1 LLGGSEVV
9 GNSEVPYSVA
19 DPTTSSNLYDDAILI
34 LCATSAPDN
43 TGQGENPLK
52 SPCPEPVYGFKDQI
66 STYCAKQDP
75 TRSI

>member
-1 LLGGSEVV
+1 MLGG
-9 GNSEVPYSVA
+9 SEVPYSVA

-52 SPCPEPVYGFKDQI
+52 SPCPEPVWLGDVTLLQKNFGPALL
-66 STYCAKQDP
+66 SFEL
-75 TRSI
+75 